1 MTTDPIKVKANVPA
15 YQQINV
21 KGGHTEKAESLA
33 AAPAVDVDFKAQNEV
48 KAGGMEALGF
58 QNLGLQLS
66 QRVDDNTA
74 KDLNDLCKMAGISTK
89 YMPTQAVYSRIADGT
104 NVFATNFEAIQT
116 ENNAQQLFNSDKFQ
130 QLNDIALG

>member
-1 MTTDPIKVKANVPA
+1 MTDPIKGKVNVPA

-21 KGGHTEKAESLA
+21 KGGRTEKAESV
-33 AAPAVDVDFKAQNEV
+33 AAPQAPSVDFKAQNDV
-48 KAGGMEALGF
+48 KEGGMEALGL

-66 QRVDDNTA
+66 QKVDVGTTQE
-74 KDLNDLCKMAGISTK
+74 LNDLYKMAGISSK
-89 YMPTQAVYSRIADGT
+89 YIPTQAVYSRIADGT
-104 NVFATNFEAIQT
+104 NVFAANFEAIQT